1 MSKLKIDFFDYPK
14 PINRDMNT
22 YSSGAG
28 GATHSSLQSATHS
41 HSVSHSSQSAGFWP
55 RQFFLTHFLHSF
67 LLQFSASMQLFIHCF
82 CVLHSALH
90 WSLQGVAHL
99 GSDSQAAQSLL
110 FSHSFSSRQALHSS
124 LLIQVSVVFLKFR
137 THWRT
142 HIFPTPFFP
151 IPFFPMPLRAKAA
164 SKQISVITAI
174 RNNPLILI

>member
-41 HSVSHSSQSAGFWP
+41 HSVSHSPQSAGFWP

-67 LLQFSASMQLFIHCF
+67 LLQFSASTQLFIHCF

-90 WSLQGVAHL
+90 WSLHGVAHL
-99 GSDSQAAQSLL
+99 GSDSQAAQSLF

-124 LLIQVSVVFLKFR
+124 LLMQVMSVEFLRFR

-142 HIFPTPFFP
+142 HIFP
-151 IPFFPMPLRAKAA
+151 IPFFPVPLRAKAA
-164 SKQISVITAI
+164 SKQISVITAT